1 MESDHTDQWEI
12 LSDSSNTSSFHVTS
26 PPLALIRNND
36 NGESKDKD
44 DGDQSVHSIQPLES
58 SITSTTTTSSSIV
71 NVNVNQSASHEPST
85 LIPQIV
91 EHKQMN
97 TNPDNNQNELIPS
110 YVDIESELQRQRELI
125 NELKAE
131 LNTVTDER
139 DQVCVYC
146 LNGKL

>member
-1 MESDHTDQWEI
+1 MESDHTDQWEV
-12 LSDSSNTSSFHVTS
+12 LSESSNTSSFHVTS
-26 PPLALIRNND
+26 PQLASNN
-36 NGESKDKD
+36 KDKD
-44 DGDQSVHSIQPLES
+44 DDDHSVHSIQSLDS
-58 SITSTTTTSSSIV
+58 SFTSTTSSSIV
-71 NVNVNQSASHEPST
+71 NVNVNQTASHEPST

-97 TNPDNNQNELIPS
+97 INTDNNRNELIPS
-110 YVDIESELQRQRELI
+110 YVDIESELQRQRELV

-146 LNGKL
+146 LNGKFCRI